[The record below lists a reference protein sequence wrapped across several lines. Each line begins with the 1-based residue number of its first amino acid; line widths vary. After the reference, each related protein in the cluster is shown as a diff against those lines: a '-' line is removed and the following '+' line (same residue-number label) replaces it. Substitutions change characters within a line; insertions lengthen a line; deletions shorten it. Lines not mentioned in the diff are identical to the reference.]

1 MLNTLADTP
10 GIEDEKNDVIVITT
24 KSYHHSSRKLNVGIG
39 PPLSR
44 SGYPGR
50 SSRTAACRAPG
61 SSLPDPVTG
70 SNGAPA

>member
-24 KSYHHSSRKLNVGIG
+24 KSYHHSSRKLIDGIG

-44 SGYPGR
+44 PG
-50 SSRTAACRAPG
+50 
-61 SSLPDPVTG
+61 
-70 SNGAPA
+70 